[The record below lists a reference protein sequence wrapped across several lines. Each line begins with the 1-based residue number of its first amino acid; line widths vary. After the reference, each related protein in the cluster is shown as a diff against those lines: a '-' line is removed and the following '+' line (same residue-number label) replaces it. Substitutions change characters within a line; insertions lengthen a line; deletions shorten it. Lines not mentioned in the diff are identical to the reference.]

1 MKAKG
6 NSPMSFE
13 SASPMVSLDSSDA
26 PAATEK
32 RIEMSMER
40 INLKSSLTKLQ
51 DAWNSDP
58 KKPQSSKARQ

>member
-51 DAWNSDP
+51 DA
-58 KKPQSSKARQ
+58 